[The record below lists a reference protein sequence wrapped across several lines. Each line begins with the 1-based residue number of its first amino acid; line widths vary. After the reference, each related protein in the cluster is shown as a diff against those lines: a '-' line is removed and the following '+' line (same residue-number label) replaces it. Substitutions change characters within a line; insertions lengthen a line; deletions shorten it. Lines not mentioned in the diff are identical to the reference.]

1 MNKTSHLV
9 RFIQHKLLLVTGQ
22 VAWGEVYW
30 MQVFWVGEG
39 MPAGAFIRLSRLP
52 AVHRTQIL
60 SLEPGVEFS
69 SQHNL
74 MVLVDSE
81 KPPTLL

>member
-1 MNKTSHLV
+1 
-9 RFIQHKLLLVTGQ
+9 
-22 VAWGEVYW
+22 
-30 MQVFWVGEG
+30 VGEG

-60 SLEPGVEFS
+60 SLEPGLEFS